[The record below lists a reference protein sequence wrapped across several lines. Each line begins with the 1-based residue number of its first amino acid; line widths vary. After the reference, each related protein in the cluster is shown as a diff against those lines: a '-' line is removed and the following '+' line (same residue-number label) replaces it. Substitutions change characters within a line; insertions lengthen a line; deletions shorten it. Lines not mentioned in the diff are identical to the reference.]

1 MLVKG
6 EDGKMVEC
14 EIISTRD
21 HESVFNKNAPI
32 LPLVFS
38 VLCCILNIV
47 PGKNSTNEIQCGNF
61 RIFLSLIFYVKS
73 KLVMFEVQKLPFHT
87 MRGSEFSFS

>member
-47 PGKNSTNEIQCGNF
+47 PGKIFWEMKYIQS
-61 RIFLSLIFYVKS
+61 LSMIVLQVW
-73 KLVMFEVQKLPFHT
+73 
-87 MRGSEFSFS
+87 

>member
-47 PGKNSTNEIQCGNF
+47 PGKKIWE
-61 RIFLSLIFYVKS
+61 
-73 KLVMFEVQKLPFHT
+73 M
-87 MRGSEFSFS
+87 